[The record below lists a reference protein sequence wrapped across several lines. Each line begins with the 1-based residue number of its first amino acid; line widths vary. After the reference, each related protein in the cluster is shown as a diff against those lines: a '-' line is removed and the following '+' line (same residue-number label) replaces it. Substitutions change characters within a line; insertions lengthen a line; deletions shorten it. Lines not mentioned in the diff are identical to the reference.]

1 LHKPNQT
8 MTYKKFTF
16 SNREL
21 LGLYEGLKDLKEL
34 TGSKMAFFAAKNIKE
49 IEKVLS
55 PIDQMATPSE
65 EFYNVSVEAQKFIE
79 NSDDEG
85 LKKFEEEHADIVEQ
99 RKQQLLQVDMEL
111 NKESE
116 VYLVTIRNDQIT
128 DSVTVEQLGKIL
140 DLIEYNE
147 NAN

>member
-1 LHKPNQT
+1 
-8 MTYKKFTF
+8 
-16 SNREL
+16 
-21 LGLYEGLKDLKEL
+21 
-34 TGSKMAFFAAKNIKE
+34 
-49 IEKVLS
+49 
-55 PIDQMATPSE
+55 
-65 EFYNVSVEAQKFIE
+65 
-79 NSDDEG
+79 
-85 LKKFEEEHADIVEQ
+85 
-99 RKQQLLQVDMEL
+99 MEL